1 MDKITVDFSKKCGKV
16 KPMHSVNNG
25 PVYKFASDQ
34 RVTNIDAYRA
44 AGLPYARTHDASF
57 HATYGGEHIVDIN
70 MIFTD
75 FTKDPTDPASYDFVL
90 TDEYLRVIEAG
101 GAKVFYRL
109 GSKIEHWP
117 KKYNILPPPDFK
129 KWAVIC
135 EHIIRHYTEGWADG
149 YHMDIKYWEIWN
161 EPDSC
166 AFGSINMWYG
176 TQEEF
181 FEFYCVSA
189 TYLKKRFP
197 HLKIGGCAFMGGY
210 NRFIKAFFEYI
221 TAKPERI
228 PMDFYSWHFYT
239 TDVKRM
245 LEESEKV
252 DTVLQKYGYQDAE
265 SIFNEWNYMND
276 WSEQHKS
283 YPFVKNHVGASF
295 CASMLSA
302 LQSRTSV
309 LVAAYFHA
317 EVITEWSGLF
327 DVDKMSIGTI
337 KSTVAPRKPF
347 YAFKAF
353 NELYKMKNEKH
364 AEYDPES
371 LYVTAASDDTSAGIL
386 ISNYNGKDTEIELD
400 LSGLPAGE
408 IEIRIVD
415 EERTFDKIMSF
426 ETANGAI
433 KTKFPLPKN
442 AFVYVGSVIE
452 TV

>member
-1 MDKITVDFSKKCGKV
+1 MSTVKINFNSETVNKIKPLHGVNSGPCTKV
-16 KPMHSVNNG
+16 FTFNAKPLF
-25 PVYKFASDQ
+25 KE
-34 RVTNIDAYRA
+34 
-44 AGLPYARTHDASF
+44 AGFPYVRLHDIEYP
-57 HATYGGEHIVDIN
+57 YGSGEFVDIHC
-70 MIFTD
+70 IFQNFD
-75 FTKDPTDPASYDFVL
+75 ADETKEENYNFAL
-90 TDEYLRVIEAG
+90 TDEYLKACVEVG
-101 GAKVFYRL
+101 SMPFFRL
-109 GSKIEHWP
+109 GVSIEHAPVKRHIFPP
-117 KKYNILPPPDFK
+117 KDYA
-129 KWAVIC
+129 KWARIC
-135 EHIIRHYTEGWADG
+135 EHIILHYTEGWANG
-149 YHMDIKYWEIWN
+149 FHWDIQYWEIWN

-239 TDVKRM
+239 TDINRM
-245 LEESEKV
+245 LEESEKAN
-252 DTVLQKYGYQDAE
+252 TVLQKYGYQDAE

-283 YPFVKNHVGASF
+283 YPFVKNYVGASF

-302 LQSRTSV
+302 LQSRTNV

-337 KSTVAPRKPF
+337 KSTVSPRKPF

-353 NELYKMKNEKH
+353 NELYKMGNEKRV
-364 AEYDPES
+364 EYDPDS
-371 LYVTAASDDTSAGIL
+371 LYVTAASNDTSAGI
-386 ISNYNGKDTEIELD
+386 IIANYNGEDTEIELD

-426 ETANGAI
+426 ETTNGAI
-433 KTKFPLPKN
+433 KTKFPLTKN
-442 AFVYVGSVIE
+442 AFVYIGSAIE